1 MPERRMAL
9 LIATDTYTD
18 RTFSKLAAPKA
29 DAEALGE
36 VLRDRRIGN
45 YRVGTLHNAR
55 THEINRAIEAL
66 FADAGRDDQIL
77 LYVSGH
83 GVKDDAGRLHFITHD
98 SDSRLLAS
106 TAVSAVFARDQMDR
120 TKSRRVIVLLD
131 CCYAGAF
138 PPGARHR
145 AGCRVEFP
153 QLNSRGRAV
162 ITSSSELEYAY
173 EASNNAAATVTGQ
186 STPSV
191 FTGALVH
198 GLRTGEAD
206 LDGDGLIE
214 VNELYDYVYQQVRA
228 TAPQQNP
235 QRKFEL
241 EGTLYLASSGRR
253 PPFHGLP
260 AGIKQAIL
268 GPHRRIREAAVSDLI
283 DLVES
288 ADGVLARSAR
298 EGLLRL
304 AGDTD
309 PAISKRAAGALRSL
323 GAAPPPPVP
332 ASPVPESLAPAS
344 PSPSRRNRP
353 PHARRLPIVPDD
365 QLAASEDAQPSAAL
379 PVAPPVPVEGPV
391 PAVGRT
397 GLAAV
402 SMRWVRG
409 WPRRLAG
416 PR

>member
-18 RTFSKLAAPKA
+18 PTFSKLDAPKA
-29 DAEALGE
+29 DAEALGS

-45 YRVGTLHNAR
+45 YDVHTLHNAR
-55 THEINRAIEAL
+55 SHEISKAIDAL
-66 FADAGRDDQIL
+66 FADAGRDDQLL
-77 LYVSGH
+77 LYISGH
-83 GVKDDAGRLHFITHD
+83 GVKDDAGRLHFITSD

-106 TAVSAVFARDQMDR
+106 TAVSAVFVRDQMDH

-138 PPGARHR
+138 PPGTRHR
-145 AGCRVEFP
+145 TGCRVEFP

-173 EASNNAAATVTGQ
+173 EASTNAAATITGQ
-186 STPSV
+186 SSPSV

-198 GLRTGEAD
+198 GLRTGDAD

-228 TAPQQNP
+228 KAPQQNP
-235 QRKFEL
+235 QRKFDL
-241 EGTLYLASSGRR
+241 EGTLYLASSRRRR
-253 PPFHGLP
+253 PPLHGLP
-260 AGIKQAIL
+260 AGIAQAIL
-268 GPHRRIREAAVSDLI
+268 GPHPRIREAAVSDLI
-283 DLVES
+283 ELAHS
-288 ADGVLARSAR
+288 AEPAQARAAHAALLQLAADSDVAIS
-298 EGLLRL
+298 RL
-304 AGDTD
+304 AAD
-309 PAISKRAAGALRSL
+309 ALRSL
-323 GAAPPPPVP
+323 GEEQPARPAP
-332 ASPVPESLAPAS
+332 ST
-344 PSPSRRNRP
+344 PSPRYRP
-353 PHARRLPIVPDD
+353 PQARRLPITPDQEWPDD
-365 QLAASEDAQPSAAL
+365 QWMFSADARPQPAL
-379 PVAPPVPVEGPV
+379 TVAPPSPVEQPS
-391 PAVGRT
+391 PAGQRN

-402 SMRWVRG
+402 SMRWVRS

>member
-1 MPERRMAL
+1 
-9 LIATDTYTD
+9 
-18 RTFSKLAAPKA
+18 
-29 DAEALGE
+29 
-36 VLRDRRIGN
+36 
-45 YRVGTLHNAR
+45 
-55 THEINRAIEAL
+55 
-66 FADAGRDDQIL
+66 
-77 LYVSGH
+77 
-83 GVKDDAGRLHFITHD
+83 
-98 SDSRLLAS
+98 
-106 TAVSAVFARDQMDR
+106 MDR

>member
-1 MPERRMAL
+1 
-9 LIATDTYTD
+9 
-18 RTFSKLAAPKA
+18 
-29 DAEALGE
+29 
-36 VLRDRRIGN
+36 
-45 YRVGTLHNAR
+45 
-55 THEINRAIEAL
+55 
-66 FADAGRDDQIL
+66 

-379 PVAPPVPVEGPV
+379 PVAPPVPVEGPA